1 MTIDFKVKDI
11 IHRITVKFVH
21 SFLPNA
27 KKAYNLKAVNQP
39 ELDIHGVASK
49 AVIYNV
55 ATSPKVIEEGLNA
68 GMELIFY
75 LVADGYRIKTPLF
88 NLKMRIPGEYN
99 GTETSLP
106 EGIFPVARLQ
116 ASMAFR
122 EYLKEKVEVK
132 FDGIDRHQCFIGEMT
147 DEATGLVDD
156 VMTVGNIL
164 TITGSGIK
172 IESDEAHKDQV
183 GVFFKNTSGKTTK
196 AKIIAVNKPKTLKVL
211 VPTEL
216 CSGSLYRIEVA
227 TQGSGKNSGHML
239 KELRNIH
246 SKLMLTAA

>member
-11 IHRITVKFVH
+11 IHKITVKFVH

-27 KKAYNLKAVNQP
+27 KKAYNLKAVLQP

-49 AVIYNV
+49 AVVYNV

-68 GMELIFY
+68 GMELIYY

-88 NLKMRIPGEYN
+88 NLRMRIPGEYN

-122 EYLKEKVEVK
+122 EYLKEKVKVK
-132 FDGIDRHQCFIGEMT
+132 FDGVDRHHSFIAEVI

-164 TITGSGIK
+164 TIRGSGIK
-172 IESDEAHKDQV
+172 IVSDEAHKDQV
-183 GVFFKNTSGKTTK
+183 GVFFKNSSGKTTR
-196 AKIIAVNKPKTLKVL
+196 ARIIAVNEPMTLKVL

-216 CSGSLYRIEVA
+216 CSGALYRIEVT
-227 TQGSGKNSGHML
+227 TQGSGNNCAHML
-239 KELRNIH
+239 KELRSIR
-246 SKLMLTAA
+246 SELMLPAA

>member
-11 IHRITVKFVH
+11 IHSITVKFVH

-27 KKAYNLKAVNQP
+27 KKAYNLKAVHQP
-39 ELDIHGVASK
+39 ELNIHEIASK
-49 AVIYNV
+49 AAVYNV

-68 GMELIFY
+68 GMELIYY

-99 GTETSLP
+99 GMETVLP

-116 ASMAFR
+116 ASMGFR
-122 EYLKEKVEVK
+122 RYLKEKVKVK
-132 FDGIDRHQCFIGEMT
+132 FDGVDRHFSFIAEIT

-156 VMTVGNIL
+156 VMTVGNLL
-164 TITGSGIK
+164 TIRGSGIK
-172 IESDEAHKDQV
+172 IESDETHKDQV
-183 GVFFKNTSGKTTK
+183 GVFFRNPSGKTTK
-196 AKIIAVNKPKTLKVL
+196 AKIIAVNEPRTLKVL

-216 CSGSLYRIEVA
+216 CSGALYRIEVA
-227 TQGSGKNSGHML
+227 TQSSGKSRHML

-246 SKLMLTAA
+246 SELLFAAA